1 MMAKPLSIVAF
12 LWVINCSFMLVFEV
26 SYAQKQPRAT
36 VKAAGCVI
44 PTPKGIVLGI
54 STKFGDIRIPF
65 GSHEIGE
72 TAQETAARETK
83 EETGIDV
90 DVRSLLQT
98 FENESAFLFYCIPT
112 QPIDDFSQLSPIDT
126 LEIAEIIVLDPG
138 TMLNHDGRKIKNG
151 WRFPED
157 RRLLTKIFQKYKTE
171 QSE

>member
-1 MMAKPLSIVAF
+1 MTKPLSIVAF
-12 LWVINCSFMLVFEV
+12 LWVFGCSFMVVAEV
-26 SYAQKQPRAT
+26 SFAQQQPGTT

-44 PTPKGIVLGI
+44 LTPKGIVLGI
-54 STKFGDIRIPF
+54 GTNFGDIRIPF
-65 GSHEIGE
+65 GSHKIGE

-98 FENESAFLFYCIPT
+98 FENGSAFLFYCIPT
-112 QPIDDFSQLSPIDT
+112 RSIDDYSQLSPVDT
-126 LEIAEIIVLDPG
+126 SEIAEIIVLDPG

-151 WRFPED
+151 WRFPDD

-171 QSE
+171 QLE

>member
-1 MMAKPLSIVAF
+1 MMTKPLSIVAF
-12 LWVINCSFMLVFEV
+12 LWVFGCNFMLVSGGSF
-26 SYAQKQPRAT
+26 AQQQLGAT

-44 PTPKGIVLGI
+44 PTPKGIILGI

-72 TAQETAARETK
+72 TAEETAARETK

-90 DVRSLLQT
+90 DVRSLLRT
-98 FENESAFLFYCIPT
+98 FENESVFLFYCIPT
-112 QPIDDFSQLSPIDT
+112 RPIDDYSQLNPIDT
-126 LEIAEIIVLDPG
+126 SEIAEIIVLDPG

-151 WRFPED
+151 WRFAED

-171 QSE
+171 QSK

>member
-1 MMAKPLSIVAF
+1 MAKPLSIVTF
-12 LWVINCSFMLVFEV
+12 LWLFGCSFMLVSEV
-26 SYAQKQPRAT
+26 SYAQQQLRAT

-44 PTPKGIVLGI
+44 PTPEGIVLGI
-54 STKFGDIRIPF
+54 STRFGDIRIPF

-112 QPIDDFSQLSPIDT
+112 QPIDDYSQLTPIDM

-138 TMLNHDGRKIKNG
+138 TMLNHDGRKITNG

-157 RRLLTKIFQKYKTE
+157 RRLLTKIFQQYKTE

>member
-12 LWVINCSFMLVFEV
+12 LWVFGCIFMLVSEGSF
-26 SYAQKQPRAT
+26 AQQQLGAT

-54 STKFGDIRIPF
+54 GTKFGDIRIPF

-72 TAQETAARETK
+72 TAQETAARETM
-83 EETGIDV
+83 EETGLDV

-112 QPIDDFSQLSPIDT
+112 RPIEDYSQLSPVDT
-126 LEIAEIIVLDPG
+126 SEIAEVIVLDPG
-138 TMLNHDGRKIKNG
+138 TMSNHDGRKIKNG
-151 WRFPED
+151 WRFAED

>member
-1 MMAKPLSIVAF
+1 MTKPLSIVVF
-12 LWVINCSFMLVFEV
+12 LWVFGCNFLLVFEG
-26 SYAQKQPRAT
+26 SFAQQQPGAT

-44 PTPKGIVLGI
+44 LTPKGIVLGI

-98 FENESAFLFYCIPT
+98 FENESAFLFHCIPT
-112 QPIDDFSQLSPIDT
+112 RPIDDYSQLSPIDT
-126 LEIAEIIVLDPG
+126 SEIAEIIVIDPG

-151 WRFPED
+151 WRFAED
-157 RRLLTKIFQKYKTE
+157 RRLLTKIFRKYKTE